1 MKETTVFKDQIYPLI
16 EKYMKTNKR
25 KYDNHVKK
33 FIKDRI
39 KELGE
44 TAPYSRIIQSET
56 QKEEFWKD
64 TGLDKKELSNFMCH
78 TYYANISIKP
88 VAAKDVYTMTL
99 LNIVRYFYMHNMKN
113 DLEMAMIH
121 LSFSGK
127 CYPSVHYNSFPI
139 LPYPHVMD
147 YVINNKLSYKYDIKK
162 YGTILESIK
171 SLNQTWIST
180 YNARVKQ
187 WDDSDVVY
195 MLDQL
200 LDRMKSF
207 MKNIATE
214 YYKAYK
220 AEEYL
225 AYSSDS
231 IDEDDYRLADS
242 NSLKT
247 ARAVENGMNYITTGK
262 VNFTLCRTVS
272 SSNVNTNQVKALIE
286 TIISD
291 KNNIPLLREL
301 MTIIVSE
308 FYKDKP
314 TGNINSAEFIV
325 HSIKPR
331 PNTNNKEIL
340 RMKEIQQI
348 FLNQS
353 DEYIKRMKRTATKIS
368 YIKALQSY
376 IVYSIYNSNNRR

>member
-1 MKETTVFKDQIYPLI
+1 MKNTTVFRDSVYPVI

-39 KELGE
+39 TELNE
-44 TAPYSRIIQSET
+44 TGPYSRIIQNES

-64 TGLDKKELSNFMCH
+64 TGLDKKEISNFMCY
-78 TYYANISIKP
+78 TYYANMSIKP

-99 LNIVRYFYMHNMKN
+99 LNIVRYFYMNNMKK

-162 YGTILESIK
+162 YGTVIDSIK
-171 SLNQTWIST
+171 SLNQTWITT
-180 YNARVKQ
+180 YTSKVKN
-187 WDDSDVVY
+187 WDDTDVVY

-225 AYSSDS
+225 VYSSDNL
-231 IDEDDYRLADS
+231 DEDDYRLADS
-242 NSLKT
+242 NSLKVG
-247 ARAVENGMNYITTGK
+247 RAVENGMNYITTGK
-262 VNFTLCRTVS
+262 VNFTICKASS

-286 TIISD
+286 LIISD
-291 KNNIPLLREL
+291 KNNLPLLREL

-314 TGNINSAEFIV
+314 TGNVNSAEFIV
-325 HSIKPR
+325 YSIKPR
-331 PNTNNKEIL
+331 PNTKNSEIL
-340 RMKEIQQI
+340 RMQEIQQI
-348 FLNQS
+348 FLKQS
-353 DEYIKRMKRTATKIS
+353 DEYMRRMKRTATKIS

-376 IVYSIYNSNNRR
+376 IVYSIHNSNR

>member
-1 MKETTVFKDQIYPLI
+1 MKNTTVFRDQVYPLI

-33 FIKDRI
+33 FIKERI
-39 KELGE
+39 SELNE
-44 TAPYSRIIQSET
+44 VAPYSRIIQNES
-56 QKEEFWKD
+56 QREEFWKD
-64 TGLDKKELSNFMCH
+64 TGLDKKEISNFMCY
-78 TYYANISIKP
+78 TYYANMSIKP

-99 LNIVRYFYMHNMKN
+99 LNIVRYFYINNMKK
-113 DLEMAMIH
+113 DLELAMIH

-127 CYPSVHYNSFPI
+127 CYPSVHYNSFRI

-162 YGTILESIK
+162 YGTVLESIK
-171 SLNQTWIST
+171 SLNQTWITT
-180 YNARVKQ
+180 YSAKLKN
-187 WDDSDVVY
+187 WDDSDAVY

-214 YYKAYK
+214 YYKSHK
-220 AEEYL
+220 SEEYL

-231 IDEDDYRLADS
+231 LDEDSYRLADS
-242 NSLKT
+242 NSLKVG
-247 ARAVENGMNYITTGK
+247 RAVENGMNYITTGN
-262 VNFTLCRTVS
+262 VNFTICKAS
-272 SSNVNTNQVKALIE
+272 SSSAVNTNQVKALIE
-286 TIISD
+286 LIMSD
-291 KNNIPLLREL
+291 KNNSPLLREL

-325 HSIKPR
+325 YSIKPR
-331 PNTNNKEIL
+331 PNTNNKQIL

-348 FLNQS
+348 FLKQS
-353 DEYIKRMKRTATKIS
+353 DEYLRRMKRTATKIS

-376 IVYSIYNSNNRR
+376 VVYSIHNSNR

>member
-1 MKETTVFKDQIYPLI
+1 MKNTTVFRDQVYPVI

-33 FIKDRI
+33 FIKERI
-39 KELGE
+39 VELNE
-44 TAPYSRIIQSET
+44 VAPYSRIIQNES

-64 TGLDKKELSNFMCH
+64 TGLDKKEISNFMCH
-78 TYYANISIKP
+78 TYYANMSIKP

-99 LNIVRYFYMHNMKN
+99 LNIVRYFYMNDMKK

-127 CYPSVHYNSFPI
+127 CYPSVHYNSFRI
-139 LPYPHVMD
+139 LPYPHIMD

-162 YGTILESIK
+162 HGTVLGSIK
-171 SLNQTWIST
+171 SLNQTWITT
-180 YNARVKQ
+180 YDAKVRN
-187 WDDSDVVY
+187 WDDTDVVY

-214 YYKAYK
+214 YYKAHK

-231 IDEDDYRLADS
+231 LDEDSYRLADS
-242 NSLKT
+242 NSLKVG
-247 ARAVENGMNYITTGK
+247 RAVENGMNYITTGK
-262 VNFTLCRTVS
+262 VNFTICKASS

-286 TIISD
+286 LIVSD
-291 KNNIPLLREL
+291 KNNLPLLREL

-325 HSIKPR
+325 YSIKPR
-331 PNTNNKEIL
+331 PNTNNKQIK

-348 FLNQS
+348 FLEQS
-353 DEYIKRMKRTATKIS
+353 DEYMRRMKRTATKIS

-376 IVYSIYNSNNRR
+376 VVYSIHNSNR

>member
-1 MKETTVFKDQIYPLI
+1 MKNTTVFRDSVYPVI

-39 KELGE
+39 TELNE
-44 TAPYSRIIQSET
+44 TGPYSRIIQNES

-64 TGLDKKELSNFMCH
+64 TGLDKKEISNFMCH
-78 TYYANISIKP
+78 TYYANMSIKP

-99 LNIVRYFYMHNMKN
+99 LNIVRYFYMNNMKK

-162 YGTILESIK
+162 YGTVIDSIK
-171 SLNQTWIST
+171 SLNQTWITT
-180 YNARVKQ
+180 YTSKVKN
-187 WDDSDVVY
+187 WDDTDVVY

-225 AYSSDS
+225 TYSSDNL
-231 IDEDDYRLADS
+231 DEDDYRLADS
-242 NSLKT
+242 NSLKIG
-247 ARAVENGMNYITTGK
+247 RAVENGMNYITTGK
-262 VNFTLCRTVS
+262 VNFTICKASS

-286 TIISD
+286 LIISD
-291 KNNIPLLREL
+291 KNNLPLLREL

-314 TGNINSAEFIV
+314 TGNVNSAEFIV
-325 HSIKPR
+325 YSIKPR
-331 PNTNNKEIL
+331 PNTKNNEIL
-340 RMKEIQQI
+340 RMQEIQQI
-348 FLNQS
+348 FLKQS
-353 DEYIKRMKRTATKIS
+353 DEYMRRMKRTATKIS

-376 IVYSIYNSNNRR
+376 IVYSIHNSNR